1 MCITNLEKIHLDVY
15 RGPWIDAIYQDGHV
29 EKLSLRDCLVQA
41 KNIKSLDIFDAN
53 YALDK
58 TVPYTLLTMILG
70 RVFYP
75 SDSDKLVM
83 LANSDGFDMEP
94 IDLYIEECEEKSI
107 SFDVFDEH
115 YPFLQDWEY
124 QTRQEAK
131 KDKKKVDMTSIGIL
145 DPLMVSG
152 NNTVFYHNKNYDTG
166 GDPVQDILF
175 MTPPQYIAS
184 VARNHMYHNPSGQSC
199 GTGYSPSQPPLH
211 CIIHG
216 KNLFETL
223 IISIPNDLCGVP
235 LWERKY
241 DMTVPEIVDQYEEID
256 YISAAF
262 LPTTSIRFGKIE
274 NGMVKNIFYNGNIY
288 KGKDKEKPKEYA
300 SLFCGK
306 TKTGMHLLIKEM
318 KKKNGTEPIPI
329 GMGDSADFTSTK
341 LQIMQNFDSTNNR
354 EFVKTA
360 IEEDLLDGPFQFVI
374 YGGKLAGTG
383 VEPQSMLLN
392 IPFPMALLNN
402 DVCQYVKGI
411 AAYVEVASVLLLKAL
426 LKLEKDIQNGEE
438 VKASGAV
445 RTITRHFS
453 EYACDQL
460 TENKLVHDTWL
471 EQIIQN
477 PTDEKKQEIIELV
490 QDKVMESYYSY
501 RTKYILLSAKYA
513 AQLQREL
520 RKI

>member
-1 MCITNLEKIHLDVY
+1 
-15 RGPWIDAIYQDGHV
+15 
-29 EKLSLRDCLVQA
+29 
-41 KNIKSLDIFDAN
+41 
-53 YALDK
+53 
-58 TVPYTLLTMILG
+58 
-70 RVFYP
+70 
-75 SDSDKLVM
+75 
-83 LANSDGFDMEP
+83 
-94 IDLYIEECEEKSI
+94 
-107 SFDVFDEH
+107 
-115 YPFLQDWEY
+115 
-124 QTRQEAK
+124 
-131 KDKKKVDMTSIGIL
+131 
-145 DPLMVSG
+145 
-152 NNTVFYHNKNYDTG
+152 
-166 GDPVQDILF
+166 
-175 MTPPQYIAS
+175 
-184 VARNHMYHNPSGQSC
+184 
-199 GTGYSPSQPPLH
+199 
-211 CIIHG
+211 
-216 KNLFETL
+216 
-223 IISIPNDLCGVP
+223 
-235 LWERKY
+235 
-241 DMTVPEIVDQYEEID
+241 
-256 YISAAF
+256 
-262 LPTTSIRFGKIE
+262 
-274 NGMVKNIFYNGNIY
+274 
-288 KGKDKEKPKEYA
+288 
-300 SLFCGK
+300 
-306 TKTGMHLLIKEM
+306 MHLLIKEM

-341 LQIMQNFDSTNNR
+341 LQIMQNFDSTNDR
-354 EFVKTA
+354 EFIKTA

-460 TENKLVHDTWL
+460 TKNKLVHDTWL

-477 PTDEKKQEIIELV
+477 PTDEKKKEIIELV

-501 RTKYILLSAKYA
+501 RTKYILSSAKYA